1 MNTHHKWFTLA
12 LLIGSLLIL
21 PGCMTSTSVFS
32 TDGAV
37 IGQSF
42 ILKEGETWE
51 DDLSIIG
58 GSAVLEKGSIVDGDV
73 ALIGGTLMVDGTVK
87 GDISAMGGVISLG
100 SHAVIE
106 GDIITL
112 GANLTRES
120 GSVVKGN
127 FQNRIPDFSIPV
139 QSPTPQVGI
148 FETVMNVF
156 WKIFQAFALGAL
168 AVLVALFM
176 LQPLERVGTTMQF
189 APVQAGVIG
198 FLTFMVGLG
207 VLLVMAITIL
217 FLPLSFLGAVALG
230 LAWIYGW
237 LAAGL
242 LTGEKLAE
250 LFHTSWS
257 GPISAGI
264 GTLVLTLIAN
274 LLGAIPCVGW
284 VIPFVV
290 TMIGLGAV
298 ILSRFGTQRYPG
310 VIS

>member
-1 MNTHHKWFTLA
+1 MNTFYKWLTLGF
-12 LLIGSLLIL
+12 LMVSLFVLT
-21 PGCMTSTSVFS
+21 GCVSTSSVFS
-32 TDGAV
+32 TDGAI

-42 ILKEGETWE
+42 VLKEGETWG

-58 GSAVLEKGSIVDGDV
+58 GSAVLEQGSIVDGDV

-100 SHAVIE
+100 NHAVIE
-106 GDIITL
+106 GNIVTL
-112 GANLTRES
+112 GANITRES
-120 GSVVKGN
+120 GSIVKGN
-127 FQNRIPDFSIPV
+127 FQNGIPFFSMPV
-139 QSPTPQVGI
+139 RSQPPQVGV
-148 FETVMNVF
+148 FETIMEIF
-156 WKIFQAFALGAL
+156 WKVFQAFALGAL

-176 LQPLERVGTTMQF
+176 LQPLERVGLTMQS

-217 FLPLSFLGAVALG
+217 FLPLSFLGAVALV

-242 LTGEKLAE
+242 LTGEKIAE

-257 GPISAGI
+257 GPVSAGV

-274 LLGAIPCVGW
+274 LIGSIACVGW
-284 VIPFVV
+284 IIPFVV

-298 ILSRFGTQRYPG
+298 ILSRFGTHRYPEF
-310 VIS
+310 VS